1 MKAVTFYFW
10 NLEPTPSLQ
19 MFVLPFLT
27 LMVNLTFGKI
37 LNIRK
42 SHSIGKLHIFVN
54 SYSLR
59 TKDLISVNVQ
69 VTAF

>member
-19 MFVLPFLT
+19 MFVLRFLT

-37 LNIRK
+37 LNIREK
-42 SHSIGKLHIFVN
+42 SQ
-54 SYSLR
+54 YR
-59 TKDLISVNVQ
+59 
-69 VTAF
+69 

>member
-37 LNIRK
+37 LNIREK
-42 SHSIGKLHIFVN
+42 SQ
-54 SYSLR
+54 YR
-59 TKDLISVNVQ
+59 
-69 VTAF
+69 